1 MYTMEHLDGE
11 CKNQYLE
18 TSFVYSTDLYSGVSG
33 MYCIYGLK
41 LGNGSYNLV
50 VNDARILTEN
60 YDFLQQTFAMSCKP
74 ELRKGKRYSFTTVQ
88 CTALGANLTEVYMS
102 FIGEKST
109 TKIVIQ
115 EDENGVIRWDSWFYP
130 EAKMLYKVSDATN
143 ETGDNSITTS
153 NILLLI
159 IVIVVIVI
167 IVIVVIA
174 IIMALSAKRNQSA
187 KKLPTQ
193 PTTQK

>member
-1 MYTMEHLDGE
+1 
-11 CKNQYLE
+11 
-18 TSFVYSTDLYSGVSG
+18 

-50 VNDARILTEN
+50 VKDARILTEN

-88 CTALGANLTEVYMS
+88 CTALGANLTEVYLS

-130 EAKMLYKVSDATN
+130 EAKMLYKVSDTTN

-159 IVIVVIVI
+159 IVVVVIVI